1 MEKVRTRDYFSSALV
16 SMSTMKKKFSAA
28 AIILV
33 EILIF
38 ALVSWSQDIE
48 VNIKVLSAS
57 TLRVNGRFLN
67 QNLNQSKKNWPF
79 LRSVTGADNLGARIS
94 DFNLTDEQNRPV
106 SFKKLIDG
114 EYLADGEAN
123 SFQYQI
129 DLKPLPNAATSAHV
143 SWLKDEQGI
152 LMLNDLLPRFA
163 EGKQPGSAK
172 IKLELPSEWKIIS
185 GEKIS
190 SGNIFLVRDIEK
202 AIFAVGKNWRGQ
214 EISNLGLAISGE
226 WLFTDAEVAKM
237 AGEIFDEYR
246 KLFGEIPIEKAQ
258 IFLHRFPKDVKLGR
272 WEAETR
278 GANLIILSS
287 DMPFKTLSLQRLHEQ
302 LRHELFHLWIPNNLA
317 LTGNYD
323 WFYEGFTVYQAL
335 RTGVKKNQIR
345 FEDFLD
351 TLAQAY
357 NLDRFQSRKV
367 SLIESSKNRWS
378 GANGQVYA
386 RGMLVAFLCDLAV
399 LRESRSKRSIN
410 DIFREIYQKHRVP
423 NKLAD
428 GNATILKNLSNYSQ
442 LGLIIRNY
450 VEGAENINWQTDL
463 ESLGIEAREENSF
476 LKLNVKTKL
485 NGKQKDLL
493 NELGYNN
500 WRKISEKSK

>member
-1 MEKVRTRDYFSSALV
+1 
-16 SMSTMKKKFSAA
+16 MSTMKKRFSAA
-28 AIILV
+28 TIILA

-48 VNIKVLSAS
+48 ANIKVLSAS
-57 TLRVNGRFLN
+57 TLRVDGRFLN
-67 QNLNQSKKNWPF
+67 KNLNQSKKNWAF
-79 LRSVTGADNLGARIS
+79 LRSIAGADNFGTRIS
-94 DFNLTDEQNRPV
+94 DFNLADDQGRAV

-129 DLKPLPNAATSAHV
+129 NLKPLPSVPILAHV

-152 LMLNDLLPRFA
+152 LMLDDLLPRFA
-163 EGKQPGSAK
+163 EGKQPISAK
-172 IKLELPSEWKIIS
+172 VKLEQPSEWKIIS
-185 GEKIS
+185 NEKIS
-190 SGNIFLVRDIEK
+190 SNNIFLVKNIEK
-202 AIFAVGKNWRGQ
+202 AIFAVGKHWRGQ
-214 EISNLGLAISGE
+214 ETSNLNLAISGE
-226 WLFTDAEVAKM
+226 WQFTDAEAAKM

-246 KLFGEIPIEKAQ
+246 KLFGEIPTEKAQ
-258 IFLHRFPKDVKLGR
+258 IFLHRFPKDAKFGR

-278 GANLIILSS
+278 GTNLMIASS

-335 RTGVKKNQIR
+335 RTGIAKNQIR

-357 NLDRFQSRKV
+357 NLDNFQSPKV

-386 RGMLVAFLCDLAV
+386 RGMLVAFLCDLAI
-399 LRESRSKRSIN
+399 LRQSRSKRSIN
-410 DIFREIYQKHRVP
+410 DVFREIYQKHRVP
-423 NKLAD
+423 NESAD
-428 GNATILKNLSNYSQ
+428 GNAAILKTLNNYSEFN
-442 LGLIIRNY
+442 LIIKNY

-476 LKLNVKTKL
+476 IKLNVKKRL
-485 NGKQKDLL
+485 SRKQKDLL
-493 NELGYNN
+493 DKLGYNN
-500 WRKISEKSK
+500 WRKISGKSK

>member
-1 MEKVRTRDYFSSALV
+1 
-16 SMSTMKKKFSAA
+16 MKKRFSTA
-28 AIILV
+28 AIIFA

-38 ALVSWSQDIE
+38 SLISWSQEIE
-48 VNIKVLSAS
+48 ANIKALSAS
-57 TLRVNGRFLN
+57 TVRVEGRFLSKS
-67 QNLNQSKKNWPF
+67 LNQSKRNWAF
-79 LRSVTGADNLGARIS
+79 RRSIAGADNLGARVS
-94 DFNLTDEQNRPV
+94 DFNLTDEQGHAV

-129 DLKPLPNAATSAHV
+129 NLKPLPNAATLAHV

-152 LMLNDLLPRFA
+152 LMLDDLLPQFF
-163 EGKQPGSAK
+163 GDKQPISAK
-172 IKLELPSEWKIIS
+172 VKLDLPSEWKIIS
-185 GEKIS
+185 SEKIS
-190 SGNIFLVRDIEK
+190 SDNIFLIQNIEK
-202 AIFAVGKNWRGQ
+202 AVFAVGKNWRRQ
-214 EISNLGLAISGE
+214 EILNLNLAISGE
-226 WLFTDAEVAKM
+226 WHFTDLEATKM

-246 KLFGEIPIEKAQ
+246 KLFGEIPAEKAQ
-258 IFLHRFPKDVKLGR
+258 IFLHRFTEDAKFGR

-278 GANLIILSS
+278 GANLTIASN

-335 RTGVKKNQIR
+335 RTGVRKNQIR

-357 NLDRFQSRKV
+357 NLDNFQSQKV

-378 GANGQVYA
+378 GANSQVYA
-386 RGMLVAFLCDLAV
+386 RGMLVAFLCDLAI
-399 LRESRSKRSIN
+399 LKQSRGKRSIN

-423 NKLAD
+423 SESAD
-428 GNATILKNLSNYSQ
+428 GNTAILKTLNNYSE
-442 LGLIIRNY
+442 LNLIIGNY
-450 VEGAENINWQTDL
+450 VKGAENINWQTDL
-463 ESLGIEAREENSF
+463 ENLGIEAKEENSF
-476 LKLNVKTKL
+476 IKLNVKTKL
-485 NGKQKDLL
+485 SGKQKDLL
-493 NELGYNN
+493 DKLGYNN